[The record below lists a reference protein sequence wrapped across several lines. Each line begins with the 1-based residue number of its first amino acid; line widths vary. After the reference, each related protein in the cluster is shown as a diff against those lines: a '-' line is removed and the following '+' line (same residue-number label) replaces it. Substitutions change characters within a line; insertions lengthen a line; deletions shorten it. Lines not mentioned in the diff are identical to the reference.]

1 MLFDSGKSLGDRPHP
16 EWWIVCPAVVIDGAK
31 VVIATAQKCH
41 KRNARHGLPEVIN
54 KTLPL
59 LPRGAM
65 PDHDDSRRS
74 IREIK
79 IPCSVRTHDRNHR
92 VAERFENLLANRH
105 QTESIFD

>member
-1 MLFDSGKSLGDRPHP
+1 MVETGRLESHIPLISP
-16 EWWIVCPAVVIDGAK
+16 
-31 VVIATAQKCH
+31 VIAKNSVGATDFAPSCPFLRIIFKFSFLEH
-41 KRNARHGLPEVIN
+41 KANARHGLPEIVN

-65 PDHDDSRRS
+65 PDHDDSNRS

-92 VAERFENLLANRH
+92 VPERFENLLANRH
-105 QTESIFD
+105 

>member
-1 MLFDSGKSLGDRPHP
+1 VIKVTNTPSGESGYIDSGKSLRDCPHP
-16 EWWIVCPAVVIDGAK
+16 ERWIVGSAVVIDGVK

-41 KRNARHGLPEVIN
+41 KRNARHGLPEVID
-54 KTLPL
+54 KALAF

-79 IPCSVRTHDRNHR
+79 IPCSARTHDRNHR
-92 VAERFENLLANRH
+92 VPE
-105 QTESIFD
+105 